1 MADNQMV
8 QVDFQFNLGNVPESA
23 KAFTKYLETM
33 GVNLKFTKAS
43 TDALASSVDHL
54 AVSQSKATAAGEA
67 ASSSLKKTNQQWTN
81 FALVIQDL
89 PYGFRGIQNNLP
101 ALIGGFAGMTG
112 GLYFAASAVI
122 AFFTAWDNGMISFG
136 NSTKLAKEYTK
147 NLAEGFAAET
157 VKLDSLYRVA
167 TDVSAAMNERILA
180 AKTLKEIYPG
190 LLSLYSEEDILLGNA
205 KDAYDEL
212 TSTLWQYA
220 QAKAAEKSLEDLAK
234 KRNELTIERTK
245 LLQVQAYRQLKVYQK
260 TKALTLDQM
269 TFMQRL
275 ESLVMSMGGD
285 QLLLNDVQALGQVSE
300 ALYKNSEASKA
311 LNEEALDYKNILDD
325 NVNAA
330 EKLAIAQGKDTG
342 SKAAAAANKKAL
354 ADKKAADKKYAADK
368 KAALEEVNKS
378 EVEAYLS
385 TLSLQDKE
393 EYAVNKKFID
403 LEAKAKQ
410 YGISTIGLEEAR
422 LKEINSIKEK
432 YDLKEKERS
441 EKSIKSNSEWES
453 KIAVDSTKAMLD
465 IREAK
470 AKEEKKILDREFQN
484 EMDAIQNRLD
494 AQLKGHKKEPIKQQQ
509 DYNEAIAGYILM
521 AMQAGKTAEEIDKLQ
536 DKINKV
542 KSTAEGTAAAFTP
555 LNDILN
561 NLATNTL
568 VELGT
573 QIGNVLSGGE
583 FSLSGFFSMIADA
596 LIKIGTHLVMVSKL
610 FLAVDALFASG
621 GALAPFMIPI
631 GIAAIAAG
639 VALKGSLSNKNADTK
654 KFANGG
660 ILSGPT
666 MGLMGEYPGAKSNPE
681 VVAPLDKLKSMMGGG
696 GNGEFVLRGS
706 DLVLALQRSNY
717 SLNLRRG
724 S

>member
-1 MADNQMV
+1 MAEENIVIKIKADVGVTKEVIDAVTKAMEGLGKTATIV
-8 QVDFQFNLGNVPESA
+8 SGNVKVTNKNLEDTNKILGQVAQTAA
-23 KAFTKYLETM
+23 KTGGAIGGT
-33 GVNLKFTKAS
+33 G
-43 TDALASSVDHL
+43 DAL
-54 AVSQSKATAAGEA
+54 
-67 ASSSLKKTNQQWTN
+67 KKSNQQWTN
-81 FALVIQDL
+81 LALVVQDL

-101 ALIGGFAGMTG
+101 ALIGGFAGVTG
-112 GLYFAASAVI
+112 GIYFAASAII
-122 AFFTAWDNGMISFG
+122 AFFTAYDNGAFGAKKSTDAWAESVKKAKDELKSALDYSDASTQKLKGLISIG
-136 NSTKLAKEYTK
+136 NDYTQSETTRAKVLKEVKDELGKVNKVEADKIKNMADATRAVGTYTEAVK
-147 NLAEGFAAET
+147 AQNIAEIAGKRLAELEIQQLKDRA
-157 VKLDSLYRVA
+157 V
-167 TDVSAAMNERILA
+167 ILA
-180 AKTLKEIYPG
+180 SSGKGIHPLEWFG
-190 LLSLYSEEDILLGNA
+190 LSES
-205 KDAYDEL
+205 DAD
-212 TSTLWQYA
+212 A
-220 QAKAAEKSLEDLAK
+220 AK
-234 KRNELTIERTK
+234 KRITQTVGEIR
-245 LLQVQAYRQLKVYQK
+245 LLEQVQATALKSSLNNPYSDINKIDKPIKAEPKQKVSDYYEKEARSQFDFYKNNLFEAEFYFNKLNDIEKVNALMRATIAGASADELFAIQQTYEQNSINFSKQIEDKKFAIREQSSKRGLQL
-260 TKALTLDQM
+260 TKADA
-269 TFMQRL
+269 
-275 ESLVMSMGGD
+275 D
-285 QLLLNDVQALGQVSE
+285 
-300 ALYKNSEASKA
+300 
-311 LNEEALDYKNILDD
+311 
-325 NVNAA
+325 
-330 EKLAIAQGKDTG
+330 EK
-342 SKAAAAANKKAL
+342 
-354 ADKKAADKKYAADK
+354 
-368 KAALEEVNKS
+368 
-378 EVEAYLS
+378 
-385 TLSLQDKE
+385 
-393 EYAVNKKFID
+393 
-403 LEAKAKQ
+403 
-410 YGISTIGLEEAR
+410 
-422 LKEINSIKEK
+422 
-432 YDLKEKERS
+432 
-441 EKSIKSNSEWES
+441 
-453 KIAVDSTKAMLD
+453 
-465 IREAK
+465 
-470 AKEEKKILDREFQN
+470 KKILDREFQN

-494 AQLKGHKKEPIKQQQ
+494 AQLKGNRKEPIKQQE
-509 DYNEAIAGYILM
+509 DYKQAIAGYILM

-568 VELGT
+568 VEFGT

-660 ILSGPT
+660 IISGPT

>member
-43 TDALASSVDHL
+43 TDALASSLDHL
-54 AVSQSKATAAGEA
+54 AVSQSKATAAGEV

-81 FALVIQDL
+81 LALVIQDL

-101 ALIGGFAGMTG
+101 ALVGGFAGMTG

-167 TDVSAAMNERILA
+167 TDVSGAMNERILA

-234 KRNELTIERTK
+234 KQNELTIERTK

-269 TFMQRL
+269 TFMKRL

-311 LNEEALDYKNILDD
+311 LNGEALDYKNILDD

-330 EKLAIAQGKDTG
+330 EKLAIAQGKDPE
-342 SKAAAAANKKAL
+342 SKAAAAAKAKAL

-542 KSTAEGTAAAFTP
+542 KSSAEGTASAFTP
-555 LNDILN
+555 LADVLN
-561 NLATNTL
+561 NLTSNTL
-568 VELGT
+568 VEFGT
-573 QIGNVLSGGE
+573 QLGNMLSGGE
-583 FSLSGFFSMIADA
+583 FSLNGFLTLLADA
-596 LIKIGTHLVMVSKL
+596 IIEIGKHLLIVSGL
-610 FLAVDALFASG
+610 FAAVDALFK
-621 GALAPFMIPI
+621 APGMWPI
-631 GIAAIAAG
+631 AIGVGIAAIAAG
-639 VALKGSLSNKNADTK
+639 TALKNSAAQKNPVT

-660 ILSGPT
+660 IISGPT
-666 MGLMGEYPGAKSNPE
+666 MGLVGEYPGAKSNPE
-681 VVAPLDKLKSMMGGG
+681 VVAPLDKLKSMIGGG